1 MNFWDSIKSTLNK
14 YVEFTGSAS
23 RLEFW
28 YWILFITM
36 LSLVSMVIDYSI
48 NPTTYWDSNNYAESP
63 AYLILIIF
71 TILPGLSLSVRR
83 LRDINKTWIWAV
95 LILFAE
101 MFLLFYPTEELFVSD
116 NLIMVDYIT
125 TLSIIIYLFSFYWL
139 GFKKSK

>member
-48 NPTTYWDSNNYAESP
+48 NPTTYLDVDDYSKSP

-95 LILFAE
+95 LILFAK
-101 MFLLFYPTEELFVSD
+101 MFLLFYPTEEFLESD
-116 NLIMVDYIT
+116 NFTMADYIT
-125 TLSIIIYLFSFYWL
+125 IISMIIYLLVFYWL